1 MRGLGSH
8 LRSGAG
14 LVEWALVG
22 VLGFTL
28 GRVLTAL
35 VLEVTTWFAID
46 LAVWMVVW
54 MAIGV
59 PVRRRQGH
67 RLVERAAATP

>member
-1 MRGLGSH
+1 MRGLGAH

-14 LVEWALVG
+14 LVEWAVVG

-28 GRVLTAL
+28 GRVMTTV
-35 VLEVTTWFAID
+35 VLEVTTRFAID

-59 PVRRRQGH
+59 PVRRRQGR
-67 RLVERAAATP
+67 RLFERAATAH